1 MSSLD
6 TLIQRA
12 TVEST
17 MTFIPKDQLTARSK
31 ANLTDEESEA
41 ERMLRICNACRYCEG
56 FCAVFPAMFRRLEFG
71 AKDIHYLA
79 NLCHQCGAC
88 LHGCQYAPPMAFGIN
103 IPQAMQRV
111 RAQTWTKFAWPRA
124 FGVLYKRNGVTISVA
139 VAASL
144 ALLLAVVQGAN
155 GSLLGRAEGGF
166 YGLMPHNL
174 MVALFAPVFL
184 WAVLALSIA
193 LYRFWKDD
201 APGDSTTGAVVEA
214 GSNVLT
220 LKYLGGGHGDG
231 CNNAD
236 DGFSLTKRR
245 FHHAT
250 FYGFMLCFAATSI
263 ATLYHYV
270 LGIPAPYN
278 FTTLPKILGV
288 VGGALLVVGTSGLL
302 WMHHRRDKLQAASE
316 LKGMDRGFITLLL
329 LTGATGLAL
338 AAMRGQPGLPLA
350 LAVHLG
356 CVMALFLT
364 MPYSKFAH
372 GFYRGMALLKW
383 NIEKRQPSKLTLA
396 GD

>member
-6 TLIQRA
+6 TLIERA
-12 TVEST
+12 TVEAT
-17 MTFIPKDQLTARSK
+17 MKFVPKDQLTARPK
-31 ANLTDEESEA
+31 ANLTAEESEA

-71 AKDIHYLA
+71 SKDIHYLA

-88 LHGCQYAPPMAFGIN
+88 LHGCQYAPPMEFGLN
-103 IPQAMQRV
+103 FPQAMQRV

-124 FGVLYKRNGVTISVA
+124 FGVLYKRNGATISVA

-174 MVALFAPVFL
+174 MVALFAPIFL
-184 WAVLALSIA
+184 WAVLALSIG

-288 VGGALLVVGTSGLL
+288 VGGTLLVVGTSGLL
-302 WMHHRRDKLQAASE
+302 WLHHQRDKLQAASE

-338 AAMRGQPGLPLA
+338 AAMRGQSGLPLA